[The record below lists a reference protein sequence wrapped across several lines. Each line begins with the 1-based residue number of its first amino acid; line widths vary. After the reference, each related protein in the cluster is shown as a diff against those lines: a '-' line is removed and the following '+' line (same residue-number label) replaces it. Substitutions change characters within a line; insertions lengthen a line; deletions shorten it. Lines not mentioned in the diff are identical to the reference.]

1 MFSDQNKIQ
10 NSTQEDTSCASVP
23 CGEDQLGLCFAVQAM
38 LPCSRLAALL
48 PVGGLLHQRRCSANT
63 VCSKAMNIASLNPI
77 LCVGINTMGASEL
90 CEPKGYVWH
99 VFSGLILQEEET

>member
-1 MFSDQNKIQ
+1 
-10 NSTQEDTSCASVP
+10 
-23 CGEDQLGLCFAVQAM
+23 
-38 LPCSRLAALL
+38 
-48 PVGGLLHQRRCSANT
+48 
-63 VCSKAMNIASLNPI
+63 MNIASLNPI